1 MILVTGG
8 AGYIGSHA
16 AKAASLQGHDVL
28 VLDNLSYGHREFAKW
43 GSFEEADLADLPRLH
58 QIFAQYPIKAVMH
71 FAGFA
76 YVGESVTKP
85 AKYYANNLANTLN
98 LLEAMRKAYVD
109 KFIFSSTCA
118 TYGIPDQTPITED
131 HPQRPINPYGK
142 SKLMV
147 EQILQDYSSAYN
159 LRYVALRYFNAAG
172 ADPDGELGEWHNPE
186 THLIPLALDAAVG
199 KGEPLSIFGTDY
211 PTDDGTCI
219 RDYIHVT
226 DLADA
231 HLKALDYLCSQ
242 GSSLALN
249 LGNGHGFSVKQVVET
264 VEQIT
269 GKKVPVKLAGRRA
282 GDPPIL
288 IGSAEKAKSV
298 LGWLPQHSGLNEI
311 ITTAWQWQQ
320 KLRGL
325 TM

>member
-76 YVGESVTKP
+76 YVGESVTNP

-98 LLEAMRKAYVD
+98 LLEAMRKACVD

-311 ITTAWQWQQ
+311 ITTAWKWQQ